1 MRMRRIAVTLALA
14 ATLFSSPALAVEM
27 SAETRRDLACLV
39 LFADV
44 GNANKQQTEEQ
55 KIGFATILGY
65 FYGKIYSRNASF
77 DLKTAL
83 TPDILKTA
91 RASTEPA
98 RQACGNEAKIFGDT
112 FTAAAAILD
121 K

>member
-1 MRMRRIAVTLALA
+1 MRRIAVTLALA
-14 ATLFSSPALAVEM
+14 ASLFSSPATAVEL
-27 SAETRRDLACLV
+27 SAETRRDLTCLI

-44 GNANKQQTEEQ
+44 GNAKKKQQTEEER
-55 KIGFATILGY
+55 IGFASILGY
-65 FYGKIYSRNASF
+65 FYGKIHSRNASF
-77 DLKTAL
+77 DLKAAL

>member
-1 MRMRRIAVTLALA
+1 MPRIAVTLALA
-14 ATLFSSPALAVEM
+14 ASLFSSPATAVEM
-27 SAETRRDLACLV
+27 SAETRRDLSCLI

-44 GNANKQQTEEQ
+44 GNANKQPTEEER
-55 KIGFATILGY
+55 IGFASILGY

-77 DLKTAL
+77 DLKAAL

-91 RASTEPA
+91 RASTESI